1 MAYKTGKKEEI
12 INLLKT
18 HADKSMSLEEI
29 CQAILD
35 GGKGRSTV
43 YRIVFSLVECGLLR
57 RISDGKTR
65 HVTYQYVGD
74 EHCKHHLHLKCRE
87 CGRLIHL
94 DEGVSE
100 GIKDAIVKIGG
111 FELDEGEMLL
121 GKCGE
126 CQIGQAY
133 EGKHNG
139 ECYSCDDKKER
150 EDHK

>member
-12 INLLKT
+12 INLLKSR
-18 HADKSMSLEEI
+18 ADESMSLEEI
-29 CQAILD
+29 CSELLD

-43 YRIVFSLVECGLLR
+43 YRLVSGLVECGLLR

-65 HVTYQYVGD
+65 HITYQYVGD

-94 DEGVSE
+94 DEGISD

-111 FELDEGEMLL
+111 FELDGGEMLL

-126 CQIGQAY
+126 CQTAGCDSHSGASERSSK
-133 EGKHNG
+133 EGTS
-139 ECYSCDDKKER
+139 E
-150 EDHK
+150 

>member
-12 INLLKT
+12 INLLKSR
-18 HADKSMSLEEI
+18 ADESMSLEEI
-29 CQAILD
+29 CRELLEE
-35 GGKGRSTV
+35 GKGRSTV
-43 YRIVFSLVECGLLR
+43 YRLVSGLVECGLLR

-65 HVTYQYVGD
+65 HITYQYVGD

-94 DEGVSE
+94 DEGISD
-100 GIKDAIVKIGG
+100 GIKDAIVRIGG

-126 CQIGQAY
+126 CQTAGCDSHSGASERRSE
-133 EGKHNG
+133 EGTN
-139 ECYSCDDKKER
+139 E
-150 EDHK
+150 